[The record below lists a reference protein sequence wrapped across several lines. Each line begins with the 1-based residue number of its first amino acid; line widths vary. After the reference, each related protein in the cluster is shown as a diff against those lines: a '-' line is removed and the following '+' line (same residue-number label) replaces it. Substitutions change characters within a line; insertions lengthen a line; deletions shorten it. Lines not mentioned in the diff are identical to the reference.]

1 MNSQL
6 GRIFSLFRPFCK
18 TGVRCGPP
26 ERLPHAMTA
35 AIYLIAITL
44 HLPLAIWSQETQP
57 PALPAAA
64 RVWQAAKRPL
74 LR

>member
-6 GRIFSLFRPFCK
+6 GEYSPSSGLFARPA
-18 TGVRCGPP
+18 CGAALP